1 MLILRIVYNF
11 TCNFC
16 YKYLYTTKTKTNMM
30 TVNFKFICTLNLH
43 NKTSY
48 INYIERDGID
58 EETAYNRSTVQLDKS
73 DIKSVDKTKD
83 GYATI
88 TRKSTRIPLVTI
100 ESYNEILEVLHNTDI
115 AMSIMNQEKLYIFD
129 DFEVSS
135 DELKVSEGWSEIK
148 K

>member
-1 MLILRIVYNF
+1 
-11 TCNFC
+11 
-16 YKYLYTTKTKTNMM
+16 MM

-73 DIKSVDKTKD
+73 DIKSIDKTKD

-100 ESYNEILEVLHNTDI
+100 ESYNEILDVLHNTDI